1 MQIIEN
7 INNVVIAKSVFMAL
21 NNRTIMEST
30 ISNEI
35 HNPDLD
41 GLSKLLA
48 ALEPWLPQNVIVGG

>member
-1 MQIIEN
+1 
-7 INNVVIAKSVFMAL
+7 
-21 NNRTIMEST
+21 MEST